1 MDPQVFRQVIGNFA
15 SGVTV
20 ITTREQDTNYG
31 LTASAVT
38 SLTLEPPMLL
48 VCINKNTGTQ
58 AVISRTRTFGVNIL
72 GQEQAH
78 LAYQFAK
85 PQSDKF
91 QGVDVSYGGLG
102 VPLLTDALARIE
114 CRVAA
119 DVEAGTHK
127 VFLAEVDSAD
137 TSTGA
142 PLTYFRGTFGRF
154 EMVQDEAVYQQIRD
168 HILSRSLAIA
178 DALDPTKLSS
188 QFNAAISSVYYALT
202 KLTAE
207 GLMSRDLVKGYVIT
221 PIDVKTSDDTFDA
234 RCAIELG
241 AADLAVGHLSKGE
254 LAEFRKRMEVT
265 LPLVAG
271 NRFVDFGRYVEAN
284 TAFHEY
290 LVSLAKSSAL
300 LDVYRR
306 LSIEGIMWRILWR
319 TVSVFDQASE
329 ELTSDHR
336 RIVEAYEKGD
346 KELAKQAIVA
356 HTEHSKFTNRKAIE
370 AAGGLV

>member
-1 MDPQVFRQVIGNFA
+1 VDPQIFRQVIGNFA

-48 VCINKNTGTQ
+48 VCINKHTVTQ

-72 GQEQAH
+72 DQDQAH

-91 QGVDVSYGGLG
+91 QGVDFSYGSLG
-102 VPLLTDALARIE
+102 VPLLTGALARIE

-119 DVEAGTHK
+119 DVEAGTHR
-127 VFLAEVDSAD
+127 VFLAEVERAEANQG
-137 TSTGA
+137 T

-154 EMVQDEAVYQQIRD
+154 EMVQDEAIYQQIRE
-168 HILSRSLAIA
+168 HVLSRDLAIA
-178 DALDPTKLSS
+178 EALDPTKLAS

-202 KLTAE
+202 RLTTE
-207 GLMSRDLVKGYVIT
+207 GLASRDLVKGYMIT

-241 AADLAVGHLSKGE
+241 AADLAVGRLSKDE
-254 LAEFRKRMEVT
+254 LAEFRKRMEAT

-271 NRFVDFGRYVEAN
+271 NRFVDFERYVVAN

-290 LVSLAKSSAL
+290 VVSLAKSSAL

-306 LSIEGIMWRILWR
+306 LNIEGIMWRVIWR
-319 TVSVFDQASE
+319 TIPVFDQANE
-329 ELTSDHR
+329 ELTADHR

-346 KELAKQAIVA
+346 KELAKREMVN
-356 HTEHSKFTNRKAIE
+356 HNERSKLTCRKAIE
-370 AAGGLV
+370 VAGGLV

>member
-1 MDPQVFRQVIGNFA
+1 MAQRVEPQIFRQVISHIA

-20 ITTREQDTNYG
+20 ITTRERGTNYG

-58 AVISRTRTFGVNIL
+58 AAISRTRKFGVNIL
-72 GQEQAH
+72 GQEQGN

-91 QGVDVSYGGLG
+91 QGVDFSYGNALG

-127 VFLAEVDSAD
+127 VFLGEDDSAD

-142 PLTYFRGTFGRF
+142 PLTYFRGTFGRC

-207 GLMSRDLVKGYVIT
+207 G
-221 PIDVKTSDDTFDA
+221 
-234 RCAIELG
+234 
-241 AADLAVGHLSKGE
+241 
-254 LAEFRKRMEVT
+254 
-265 LPLVAG
+265 
-271 NRFVDFGRYVEAN
+271 
-284 TAFHEY
+284 
-290 LVSLAKSSAL
+290 
-300 LDVYRR
+300 
-306 LSIEGIMWRILWR
+306 
-319 TVSVFDQASE
+319 
-329 ELTSDHR
+329 
-336 RIVEAYEKGD
+336 
-346 KELAKQAIVA
+346 
-356 HTEHSKFTNRKAIE
+356 
-370 AAGGLV
+370 